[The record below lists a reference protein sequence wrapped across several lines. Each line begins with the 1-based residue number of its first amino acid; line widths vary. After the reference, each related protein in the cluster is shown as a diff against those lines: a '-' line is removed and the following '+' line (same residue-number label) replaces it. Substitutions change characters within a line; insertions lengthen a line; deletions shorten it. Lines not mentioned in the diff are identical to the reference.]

1 MKKLKRPFP
10 RCFYSS
16 DLAYLMNHRT
26 HRPSQLVY
34 DCEFCN
40 KDCDYRINES
50 LYTNDK
56 GLGMTAEDGVN
67 IGAYIFKGMVEGM
80 KQQGSLRGSDKCK
93 PSGTIHYPSS
103 YPISKEVGKD
113 TPIFYKYEKD
123 DFNHC
128 QNLYH
133 TIEGDKKSAVQ
144 TLIDDLTEKLE
155 NDPIKYMALVQ
166 KFRIGDYKVETFV
179 TGETVIKITISNDD
193 IYKYF
198 YKEDT
203 NS

>member
-40 KDCDYRINES
+40 KDCDYRINEPCCF
-50 LYTNDK
+50 
-56 GLGMTAEDGVN
+56 
-67 IGAYIFKGMVEGM
+67 I
-80 KQQGSLRGSDKCK
+80 
-93 PSGTIHYPSS
+93 PSTIPLKIYAPILTPSS

-133 TIEGDKKSAVQ
+133 TI
-144 TLIDDLTEKLE
+144 IDDLTEKLE

-166 KFRIGDYKVETFV
+166 KFRIGYYKVETFV